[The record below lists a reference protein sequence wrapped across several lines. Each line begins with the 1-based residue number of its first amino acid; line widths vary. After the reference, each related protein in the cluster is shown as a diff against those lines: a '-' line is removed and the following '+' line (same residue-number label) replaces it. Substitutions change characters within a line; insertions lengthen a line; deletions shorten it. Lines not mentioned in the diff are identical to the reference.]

1 MSPEIIAQ
9 LAPTGV
15 LRAGINLS
23 NFLLVTGRT
32 AEGDPQGVSPSMA
45 AAIAARLGVAVK
57 YVPYPKPGELAD
69 AVDTGAWDIG
79 LIGAEPQRAEK
90 IAFTAAYSQ
99 IEATYLVPAG
109 SPITEIAQ
117 VDQPGIRIA
126 VTARAAYDL
135 WLERNIHKA
144 TLLRTDTLDSAL
156 TRFVDEKLEVLA
168 GLRPRLITDLKS
180 LPGARILEDKFTA
193 VQQAIGVRPGTI
205 PGGKWSDCGNVQYD
219 FNYLSELPRYKQWV
233 AEGELQI
240 LIYNGD
246 ADYILSHMGNS
257 AWINQGL
264 ALNKTREWTK
274 WRGSDGQVAGYFEE
288 YATAGVPLTFL
299 TVKGAG
305 HMVPRDRPKHALD
318 MLTRFLAGGDF
329 DKVPLAPD
337 TPLCPP

>member
-1 MSPEIIAQ
+1 MSPDIIAQ

-32 AEGDPQGVSPSMA
+32 PEGDPQGVSPSMA
-45 AAIAARLGVAVK
+45 AAIAARLGVPVK

-69 AVDTGAWDIG
+69 AVDSGAWDIG

-135 WLERNIHKA
+135 WLERNIHNA

-193 VQQAIGVRPGTI
+193 VQQAIGTSRKNTLAAAWLHEFVEEAKASGM
-205 PGGKWSDCGNVQYD
+205 
-219 FNYLSELPRYKQWV
+219 V
-233 AEGELQI
+233 AGFIAQH
-240 LIYNGD
+240 GV
-246 ADYILSHMGNS
+246 
-257 AWINQGL
+257 QGL
-264 ALNKTREWTK
+264 
-274 WRGSDGQVAGYFEE
+274 SV
-288 YATAGVPLTFL
+288 
-299 TVKGAG
+299 
-305 HMVPRDRPKHALD
+305 
-318 MLTRFLAGGDF
+318 GD
-329 DKVPLAPD
+329 PA
-337 TPLCPP
+337 